1 MFFKL
6 SELVVGEGMVVAVGN
21 QNIKAKYST
30 IHCLMHEAAHEN
42 ATNDNLLSR

>member
-21 QNIKAKYST
+21 QNINSKIQHYS
-30 IHCLMHEAAHEN
+30 LFDA
-42 ATNDNLLSR
+42 